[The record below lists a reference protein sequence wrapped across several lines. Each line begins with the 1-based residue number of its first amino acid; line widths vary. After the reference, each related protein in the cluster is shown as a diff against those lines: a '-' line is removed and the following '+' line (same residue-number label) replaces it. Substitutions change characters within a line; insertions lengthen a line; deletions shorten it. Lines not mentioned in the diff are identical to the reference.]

1 MVTHTYHI
9 HLESATIRLPDIDD
23 LLGKDVEVIVR
34 EYDPASPSSN
44 FDAVDQLLTNQ
55 ASSVFF
61 GQINDPTEWQ
71 RQIRDEW
78 K

>member
-1 MVTHTYHI
+1 MVTHTYRI
-9 HLESATIRLPDIDD
+9 HLKSTTIRLPDIDY

-34 EYDPASPSSN
+34 EFNPASPSSN
-44 FDAVDQLLTNQ
+44 FDAVDQLLTDG
-55 ASSVFF
+55 ASPDFF
-61 GQINDPTEWQ
+61 GQINDPKEWQ